1 MLNKKI
7 GISCVSTCIYKTLE
21 FNDIKQL
28 LLLTKKIVEEF
39 LSEQVPGY
47 NSRDQT

>member
-1 MLNKKI
+1 MFQLVFTK
-7 GISCVSTCIYKTLE
+7 LE
-21 FNDIKQL
+21 FNDIEQL
-28 LLLTKKIVEEF
+28 LLLTNIKVEEF